1 MAFSG
6 WCDCPYLLAAAVR
19 AGCDVKAYG
28 VRTAFQPAF
37 EIDDARRLA
46 AKLGADFE
54 LIDADVLARDEVC
67 ANGPDRCYRC
77 KAFIFSTIL
86 ERMARDGY
94 EILADGTNATDD
106 PANRPGFQALAE
118 LGVTSPLRRA
128 GMTKEAVRAAS
139 RDSTCSRPTS
149 RASRAWPCTC
159 RRGRLSRRPRS
170 TRLPRLGVE
179 DGKRPVGGSVGGKRP
194 VGDSGSCEARNRPG
208 RFVLETD
215 RLLLRQLTRRDFAAL
230 CTMLQDDEV
239 MYAYEGALSDGD
251 AQAWLDRQ
259 LRRYARDGFGLRAVV
274 LKETGELIGQCG
286 LTLQDVDAQG
296 TRGVEVGY
304 LFCREFW
311 HRGFATEAAL
321 AHAVTSP
328 STSWARAR
336 CSPSYA
342 IRTSLRRASPS
353 ATAWFRA
360 ARSSSTIAAW
370 TCRTSCSPSP
380 APSEA
385 RGSGGNAP
393 ASQGVYWA
401 HHACGASGGFR
412 TRHPTK
418 GKPCLPTSSPM
429 PPCSTARRGW
439 SSNRT

>member
-1 MAFSG
+1 MTTTGPGQEVGAEALADFFARTPRLAVAFSG
-6 WCDCPYLLAAAVR
+6 GCDSSYLLAAAVR

-46 AKLGADFE
+46 AELGADFE

-77 KAFIFSTIL
+77 KAFIFSTLL

-139 RDSTCSRPTS
+139 RDSSLFTADKPSFSCLAVHVPKGEIVTQ
-149 RASRAWPCTC
+149 AA
-159 RRGRLSRRPRS
+159 LDAAAA
-170 TRLPRLGVE
+170 RLGVE

-215 RLLLRQLTRRDFAAL
+215 RLLLRELTRRDFAAL

-239 MYAYEGALSDGD
+239 MYAYEGALSDDD

-259 LRRYARDGFGLRAVV
+259 LHRYARDGFGLWAVV

-311 HRGFATEAAL
+311 HRGFATEAA
-321 AHAVTSP
+321 
-328 STSWARAR
+328 RA
-336 CSPSYA
+336 
-342 IRTSLRRASPS
+342 
-353 ATAWFRA
+353 
-360 ARSSSTIAAW
+360 
-370 TCRTSCSPSP
+370 CRDFAFDELGAGEVFSVVRDT
-380 APSEA
+380 
-385 RGSGGNAP
+385 NV
-393 ASQGVYWA
+393 ASQSVALRNGMVPRRTFVKHYRGVDMPHIVFSVTRA
-401 HHACGASGGFR
+401 ERGARVGR
-412 TRHPTK
+412 
-418 GKPCLPTSSPM
+418 
-429 PPCSTARRGW
+429 
-439 SSNRT
+439 